1 MRGLIDQDRSHY
13 WNVFAEHGKAQ
24 SRGAK
29 SRLGCQEFAFSGV
42 GGRSPLGRGW
52 SGLAESRILI
62 ADQGRIHCLSVN
74 FSEISQHLWRKPLW
88 LSSWQLCDCQIQI
101 EKTNPSAMKQHPR
114 STFLSSAVVVPA
126 AAVFTLFCCR
136 AGADTLT
143 VMNANDNGAGSLR
156 QAILDAN
163 ADDILDFDPSLSGS
177 LIVLQSGELMINKDL
192 TIDASGLSIP
202 PLIDGN
208 ANGRVLQV
216 APGNDV
222 LLDSLTIRNGDV
234 PGSSGGGILNDGG
247 TLTIRN
253 SSIVENSAQYAGGIM
268 NQGNGT
274 VTLNDCAVSGNDAM
288 IGGGGLWSQGPND
301 TVVLNRCTMSANTA
315 GQDGGGILSS
325 ETLTITDSIISGNEA
340 PGLFPF
346 HTGGGIFQN
355 SGGMLT
361 ITNSTFLGNEAN
373 EGGGLWNASP
383 GTISGSNVIENSS
396 SEGPGGGIL
405 NLGSLTI
412 EDSTIRA
419 NESALEGGGLWVS
432 GGTLTVN

>member
-1 MRGLIDQDRSHY
+1 
-13 WNVFAEHGKAQ
+13 
-24 SRGAK
+24 
-29 SRLGCQEFAFSGV
+29 
-42 GGRSPLGRGW
+42 
-52 SGLAESRILI
+52 
-62 ADQGRIHCLSVN
+62 
-74 FSEISQHLWRKPLW
+74 
-88 LSSWQLCDCQIQI
+88 
-101 EKTNPSAMKQHPR
+101 MKQHPR